1 MAYSDVTP
9 DQTPLLLTVPG
20 LDNSGPTHWQTH
32 WERDYE
38 HCARVDLGL
47 WDRPNRNAWVTKLN
61 LAIHDAGR
69 PVVLVAHSLGCLAV
83 AWWAAMEKPR
93 YGDPVVG
100 ALLVAPPEVDIA
112 PIDERLA
119 SFGPAPLAALPFPSI
134 VAASMD
140 DPYIAQHRARRL
152 SQFWGSQFADA
163 GNVGHINAESGLG
176 DWSFGQ
182 FLLRLLIGTQD
193 SALHSG
199 QSAVDFGASQTA
211 PQRIHDLTN

>member
-1 MAYSDVTP
+1 MSYADLKP
-9 DQTPLLLTVPG
+9 EQAPLILTVPG
-20 LDNSGPTHWQTH
+20 LENSGPTHWQTH

-38 HCARVDLGL
+38 HCARADLGL
-47 WDRPNRNAWVTKLN
+47 WDKPNRNAWVTKLN

-93 YGDPVVG
+93 YGDPVIG

-112 PIDERLA
+112 PVDERLA
-119 SFGPAPLAALPFPSI
+119 SFGPTPLAALPFPSI
-134 VAASMD
+134 VAASLD

-152 SQFWGSQFADA
+152 AQFWGSQFADA
-163 GNVGHINAESGLG
+163 GHVGHINADSGVG
-176 DWSFGQ
+176 EWTFGQ
-182 FLLRLLIGTQD
+182 FLLKLLTGNQD
-193 SALHSG
+193 GAQKAG
-199 QSAVDFGASQTA
+199 QGVAEFGNGQTA